1 MTDKL
6 TESQWNEINT
16 HIDSLETGTI
26 SDYIDARTWV
36 ENRYKLT
43 FGEYLKITGLIAGK
57 IGIDFDEP
65 F

>member
-6 TESQWNEINT
+6 TPAQCSEITT
-16 HIDSLETGTI
+16 HIDSLEPGTI

>member
-6 TESQWNEINT
+6 TPAQCSEITT
-16 HIDSLETGTI
+16 HINSLEHGTI

-43 FGEYLKITGLIAGK
+43 FSEYLKITSALADK
-57 IGIDFDEP
+57 VGIDFDEP